1 MNTYKITH
9 TKETDRGNE
18 THYTIIHAVSVDE
31 AIRKV
36 KPEIILDVEDRGP
49 KKEDI
54 FNEWWETWS
63 NKVEGQKETIR
74 DEIRKI
80 KSPSHRKK

>member
-9 TKETDRGNE
+9 TKETETGNE
-18 THYTIIHAVSVDE
+18 THYTITHAVSVDE

-36 KPEIILDVEDRGP
+36 EPEIILDVEDRGP

-63 NKVEGQKETIR
+63 YKIEGQKETIR

-80 KSPSHRKK
+80 KSPSLNKK